1 MPATVFMLEIKD
13 GFDVSTRCNIFPES
27 YRVGS
32 FTILTIPNSKTI
44 SISLLCLAAVCWFVA
59 HKFSRC
65 QEGLDDRWGIL
76 KLRYRME
83 KDSCKASRDVV

>member
-13 GFDVSTRCNIFPES
+13 GFDVSCRCNIFSES

-65 QEGLDDRWGIL
+65 REGIDDRWGIL